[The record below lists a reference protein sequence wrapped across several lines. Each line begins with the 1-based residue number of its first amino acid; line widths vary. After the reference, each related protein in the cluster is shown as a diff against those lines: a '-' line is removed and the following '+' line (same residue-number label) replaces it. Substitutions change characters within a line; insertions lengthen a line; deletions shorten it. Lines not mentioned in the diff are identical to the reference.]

1 MSVFSVDI
9 DIGDPAGREFVT
21 VNAVVDTA
29 ASYTTLPE
37 SLLHRLGIRPRARRR
52 FVLADS
58 RVVHYPLGQTT
69 VRLEGAEFTV
79 PVVFA
84 PDSDPDSDRALIGA
98 TTLEIFGLG
107 VDLRGERLIPEDGFL
122 L

>member
-1 MSVFSVDI
+1 MSIFSVDI
-9 DIGDPAGREFVT
+9 EIGDPAGLEFVT

-58 RVVHYPLGQTT
+58 RVVHYPP
-69 VRLEGAEFTV
+69 GANH
-79 PVVFA
+79 
-84 PDSDPDSDRALIGA
+84 RALG
-98 TTLEIFGLG
+98 
-107 VDLRGERLIPEDGFL
+107 RGRVHRAGSLCAG
-122 L
+122 

>member
-9 DIGDPAGREFVT
+9 EIGDPAGREFVT

-79 PVVFA
+79 PVIFA
-84 PDSDPDSDRALIGA
+84 SDSDRALIGA

-107 VDLRGERLIPEDGFL
+107 VDPRGERLIPEDGFL